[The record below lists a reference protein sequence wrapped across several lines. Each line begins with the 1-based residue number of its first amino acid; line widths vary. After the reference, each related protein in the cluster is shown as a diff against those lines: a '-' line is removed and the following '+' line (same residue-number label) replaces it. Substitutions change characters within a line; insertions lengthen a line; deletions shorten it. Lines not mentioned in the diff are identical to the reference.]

1 MERAKAIAIAAA
13 VAMSLTSG
21 AAALGAN
28 LGALGFGGG
37 SSAGPAPQVSVVAAT
52 PRVGPKTAPRLQ
64 QPEHDHTELRA
75 ESAANPK
82 D

>member
-21 AAALGAN
+21 AIALGAN
-28 LGALGFGGG
+28 LGALGFGGV
-37 SSAGPAPQVSVVAAT
+37 SNAVPAPQVAVVAAT
-52 PRVGPKTAPRLQ
+52 PRVVPKTAHRSQ
-64 QPEHDHTELRA
+64 QPEHEATELRA
-75 ESAANPK
+75 DGAANPK